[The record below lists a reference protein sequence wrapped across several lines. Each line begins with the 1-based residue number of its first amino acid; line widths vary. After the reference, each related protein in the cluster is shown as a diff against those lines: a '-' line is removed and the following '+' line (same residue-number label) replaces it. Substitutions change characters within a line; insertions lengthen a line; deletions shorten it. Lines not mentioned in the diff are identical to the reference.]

1 MGSVKSGPQEKYK
14 NGIDTI
20 MTNINP
26 PKGMRDLTPKEVEL
40 RNFVVNT
47 ILGVYRKFGFTQI
60 ETPCVEDINLLCSG
74 EGGENEKML
83 FKILKRGE
91 KLNLNAIQN
100 ENDLVDFGL
109 RYDLTV
115 PLCRFYANNRARLPQ
130 NFKVIQVGS
139 VWRAERPQKGR
150 FRQFTQCDIDIIGVP
165 DTIAEIELILATSEA
180 LLQIGFKNFKVR
192 ISDRR
197 ILENLACYCGFE
209 QSAYGKVFII
219 LDKLDKI
226 GLTGVKNELES
237 SDLPQASIDKF
248 IDIVKEATERE
259 LTVESI
265 KRILPNI
272 EEKVLAD
279 LSFVIDAISKQAD
292 SRYSIVLDLS
302 LVRGM
307 GYYTGQIF
315 EIEAESYKSSIA
327 GGGRYD
333 RMIGKILQGHEDIPA
348 CGFSIGFERVISI
361 LEEQRFQIPKTEKK
375 IALLY
380 DKGISID
387 RLLSTAGELRDKGNI
402 VSIEIKSKNVGKQLD
417 RLAEQG
423 FNSFATFTEEHPVEI
438 KPLNKHISQ

>member
-1 MGSVKSGPQEKYK
+1 
-14 NGIDTI
+14 
-20 MTNINP
+20 MTNSNP

-47 ILGVYRKFGFTQI
+47 VLGVYKKFGFSQI

-91 KLNLNAIQN
+91 KLNLNVIQN
-100 ENDLVDFGL
+100 ENDLVDLGL

-115 PLCRFYANNRARLPQ
+115 PLCRFYARNKAILPQ

-139 VWRAERPQKGR
+139 VWRAERQQKGR
-150 FRQFTQCDIDIIGVP
+150 YRQFTQCDIDIIGVP
-165 DTIAEIELILATSEA
+165 DVIAEIELILATSEA
-180 LLQIGFKNFKVR
+180 LIGVGFKNFKVR

-197 ILENLACYCGFE
+197 ILENLAGYCSFE
-209 QSAYGKVFII
+209 KSAYGKVFII

-226 GLTGVKNELES
+226 GLTGVKEELENS
-237 SDLPQASIDKF
+237 LFPRSSIDKF
-248 IDIVKEATERE
+248 IDIVRQGTERN

-265 KRILPNI
+265 KIILPEI
-272 EEKVLAD
+272 DEKVLTD
-279 LSFVIDAISKQAD
+279 LNFVMDAVTKQAG

-315 EIEAESYKSSIA
+315 EIEAENYKSSIA

-333 RMIGKILQGHEDIPA
+333 KMIGKILQGHEDIPA

-361 LEEQRFQIPKTEKK
+361 LEEQCFQIPKPEKK

-380 DKGISID
+380 DKISSID
-387 RLLSTAGELRDKGNI
+387 LLLSKAEELRGEGNI
-402 VSIEIKSKNVGKQLD
+402 VSIEIKGKHVGKQLD

-423 FNSFATFTEEHPVEI
+423 FNSYAILTEGQPVEI
-438 KPLNKHISQ
+438 KQLNLRTNL

>member
-1 MGSVKSGPQEKYK
+1 M
-14 NGIDTI
+14 ITC
-20 MTNINP
+20 NP
-26 PKGMRDLTPKEVEL
+26 PKGMRDLTPKEVDL

-47 ILGVYRKFGFTQI
+47 ILSVYRRFGFSQI

-91 KLNLNAIQN
+91 KLTLDAAQN

-115 PLCRFYANNRARLPQ
+115 PLCRFYASNKAKLPQ

-150 FRQFTQCDIDIIGVP
+150 FRQFTQCDIDIIGSPNAV
-165 DTIAEIELILATSEA
+165 AEIELILATSEA
-180 LLQIGFKNFKVR
+180 LIKIGFKNFKVR

-197 ILENLACYCGFE
+197 ILETLAGYCGFDP
-209 QSAYGKVFII
+209 SSFGKVFII

-226 GLTGVKNELES
+226 GLPGVKEDLEGS
-237 SDLPQASIDKF
+237 NLPQASIDMF
-248 IDIVKEATERE
+248 IDIVKQASERE
-259 LTVESI
+259 LKVEDI
-265 KRILPNI
+265 KALLPHI
-272 EEKVLAD
+272 DEKVLTD
-279 LSFVIDAISKQAD
+279 LSYVIDAVSRQAGD
-292 SRYSIVLDLS
+292 RYSIQPDMS

-315 EIEAESYKSSIA
+315 EIAAEGYKSSIA

-333 RMIGKILQGHEDIPA
+333 KMIGNILQHHEEIPA

-361 LEEQRFQIPKTEKK
+361 LEEQGFQVPMTEKR

-380 DKGISID
+380 DKGSSID
-387 RLLSTAGELRDKGNI
+387 HVLSSAQELRDEGNV
-402 VSIEIKSKNVGKQLD
+402 VSIEIKGKDKHMGKQLD

-423 FNSFATFTEEHPVEI
+423 FNSFASFTEGGPLEI
-438 KPLNKHISQ
+438 KPLSRHL